1 MNTVEIMIEFFGWC
15 SIINIGILF
24 VSALIILV
32 FRESILRIHGK
43 MYHLDDEILLK
54 IYLQYLALYKI
65 LIIIFSIVPYFALK
79 LLN

>member
-24 VSALIILV
+24 LSALTVIV
-32 FRESILRIHGK
+32 FREPVLRIHRK
-43 MYHLDDEILLK
+43 VYHVEDEVLLK

-79 LLN
+79 LLL